1 MKTVYMTK
9 GVCSTAIELEV
20 EDGIVKHVNFVGG
33 CRGNT
38 QGVARLAENR
48 PIEEVIRLTQGI
60 QCRGGTSCPDQ
71 LATALMEYK
80 AQRAG

>member
-38 QGVARLAENR
+38 QLSQALRQIAESAN
-48 PIEEVIRLTQGI
+48 
-60 QCRGGTSCPDQ
+60 
-71 LATALMEYK
+71 A
-80 AQRAG
+80 